1 LSLLKNSAHTGIAA
15 MMKVDETIT
24 EALRNETPLVNPKLE
39 ALRTMTLSIVRNR
52 GHVVEE
58 ELAAFTQQVMVSNK
72 FWK

>member
-1 LSLLKNSAHTGIAA
+1 MLVITVYQHTGIAA
-15 MMKVDETIT
+15 MMKVDEAIT
-24 EALRNETPLVNPKLE
+24 EALRNETPSNPKLE

-52 GHVVEE
+52 GHVAEE

>member
-1 LSLLKNSAHTGIAA
+1 MLVITVYQHTGIAA
-15 MMKVDETIT
+15 MMKVDEAIT

-52 GHVVEE
+52 GHVAEE
-58 ELAAFTQQVMVSNK
+58 EFSTQQVMVSNK